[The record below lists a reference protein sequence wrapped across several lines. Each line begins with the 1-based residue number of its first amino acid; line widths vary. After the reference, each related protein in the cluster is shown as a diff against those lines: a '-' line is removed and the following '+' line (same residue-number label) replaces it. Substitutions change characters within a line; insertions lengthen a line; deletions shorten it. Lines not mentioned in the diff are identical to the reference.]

1 MNDRSQNI
9 AQIVFGTISAGLFA
23 GLLSAVW
30 WYVIDY
36 MYPDGSF
43 SRAGGAL
50 IMGIFGALMGCV
62 GGLLSGLIILL
73 AKCKYYYGA
82 LIGVLAS
89 GFVLVTPP
97 ILLDG
102 VSVVSEIGFVVL
114 LLSFGHL
121 ACGGLTGLL
130 LTILV
135 EKINGSMEEKP
146 RALSDSAK

>member
-1 MNDRSQNI
+1 MKGRSQNI
-9 AQIVFGTISAGLFA
+9 AQIAFGTISGGLFA

-30 WYVIDY
+30 WYVINY
-36 MYPDGSF
+36 IYPGGSF
-43 SRAGGAL
+43 SRGGGAL
-50 IMGIFGALMGCV
+50 VMGIFGALIGCV

-82 LIGVLAS
+82 LIGVLSS

-102 VSVVSEIGFVVL
+102 VSEVSEIGFVVL

-130 LTILV
+130 LTIFV
-135 EKINGSMEEKP
+135 EKMNRSMEEKP
-146 RALSDSAK
+146 